1 MRGSLAGSMVV
12 ALGLLLAACGN
23 ATPSATPT
31 PRTSSPGTGSG
42 SSTASPSPSPTNA
55 SPSPSN
61 PSVVAA
67 CSTSQLVGSLAN
79 GQGAAGSIIY
89 DLDFTNVSSTSCTLY
104 GNPGVSMVA
113 GSGGAQ
119 VGAAAVF
126 VNRNSATTVT
136 IPPGGHASALL
147 QIAQAGNYPS
157 SSCGITSVAGL
168 RVYPPGQTAALFI
181 SHSGLQGCRDSKAL
195 LLQVGPVQS

>member
-1 MRGSLAGSMVV
+1 MRGSLAGSMVL

-31 PRTSSPGTGSG
+31 PRTSSPGTGS
-42 SSTASPSPSPTNA
+42 SPSPSPANV

-61 PSVVAA
+61 PSVLVA
-67 CSTSQLVGSLAN
+67 CSTSQLVASLAN

-89 DLDFTNVSSTSCTLY
+89 DLEFKNVSSTSCTLY

-113 GSGGAQ
+113 GSAGSQ

-126 VNRNSATTVT
+126 VNQSSATTVT
-136 IPPGGHASALL
+136 LPSGGSANALL
-147 QIAQAGNYPS
+147 QVAQAGNYPS

-181 SHSGLQGCRDSKAL
+181 PQKGLQGCRDSKAL